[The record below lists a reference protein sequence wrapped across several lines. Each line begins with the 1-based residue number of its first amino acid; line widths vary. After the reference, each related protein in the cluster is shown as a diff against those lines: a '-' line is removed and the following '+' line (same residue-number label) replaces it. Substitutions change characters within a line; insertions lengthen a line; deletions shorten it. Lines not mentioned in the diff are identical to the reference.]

1 MSFKRGLTAF
11 PYSQY
16 EEISLVNLFLLLTGN
31 ISVILLMTRGLSD
44 VHNVRLINF
53 SSSCLACGGGQV
65 CARLSDGG
73 SIVRMLPLPGDSL
86 PHRQHGQ
93 SYLAL
98 PHLSVPPVKPEV
110 IFLQLAHPESL
121 VAGLDQEA
129 DPALEHG
136 VVASQLHLVQV
147 TPSLQAAGRGGQP
160 LPLAVSIQVDPSSRY
175 SQYIFYISYNHIYHI
190 YHIPPPAPLP
200 EAVSPTEQC
209 GPLPH
214 RPGLACAG
222 VSNHQ
227 GEVGL
232 VEILKPVGE
241 DDVNGKY

>member
-1 MSFKRGLTAF
+1 MRGLTAF

-16 EEISLVNLFLLLTGN
+16 EKVSLVNLFLLLTGN

-160 LPLAVSIQVDPSSRY
+160 LPLAVRVQVDPSNILSDGR
-175 SQYIFYISYNHIYHI
+175 SDVWLS
-190 YHIPPPAPLP
+190 PAPLP
-200 EAVSPTEQC
+200 VVVSPAEQSD
-209 GPLPH
+209 PVTH
-214 RPGLACAG
+214 RPAQTGAG
-222 VSNHQ
+222 VSNLQ
-227 GEVGL
+227 REVGL
-232 VEILKPVGE
+232 VEMLKPVGE
-241 DDVNGKY
+241 DDINGKY